1 MKLTRTRIA
10 AVIAL
15 LATPAFMGVTSANA
29 ATATDRYIHVSA
41 TGTVK
46 VSPDAVRFTLTVSNV
61 SATSKEALTAANKEA
76 SAVRDAAKANGIT
89 TSYIKSQ
96 NITTYP
102 EYSYDTTGGSKL
114 IGYRASQQ
122 FEIIIRNAKN
132 AGVVVDAVTAAVP
145 NDLTVNGVSPFVF
158 DDAAATTAART
169 VAVKN
174 AKAKATSYA
183 KLLGVTLG
191 SVTYLEES
199 GGVSSPYPVM
209 YAAAKADS
217 GATQVDL
224 GQQDVSISVTVRWS
238 IK

>member
-1 MKLTRTRIA
+1 MKMNRTRIA

-15 LATPAFMGVTSANA
+15 LAAPALMGVTSASA
-29 ATATDRYIHVSA
+29 ASAADRYIHVTA

-46 VSPDAVRFTLTVSNV
+46 VAPDAVRFNLTVSNV
-61 SATSKEALTAANKEA
+61 SSTSKDALTAANKEA
-76 SAVRDAAKANGIT
+76 SAVRDAAKANGIAT
-89 TSYIKSQ
+89 EYVKSQ

-102 EYSYDTTGGSKL
+102 EYSYDQAGGSKL
-114 IGYRASQQ
+114 IGYRSSQQ

-132 AGVVVDAVTAAVP
+132 AGVVVDAISASVP
-145 NDLTVNGVSPFVF
+145 NDLTINGVTPFVF
-158 DDAAATTAART
+158 DDASATTAART

-174 AKAKATSYA
+174 AKTKASSYA

-199 GGVSSPYPVM
+199 TGGSSPYPIM
-209 YAAAKADS
+209 MAAAKADS
-217 GATQVDL
+217 GATTVDL
-224 GQQDVSISVTVRWS
+224 GQQDVSITVTVRWS